1 MRFKDVFS
9 IIGPS
14 MIGPSSSHTAGAVRL
29 GRTARQIAGSLPEKA
44 DIHFY
49 GSFADTYRGHGTDLA
64 IVAGL
69 LDYDTDDYRIKD
81 AITLAEESGLV
92 VNFHTGEK
100 PKPGVHPNTAMLI
113 LQCGD
118 QITRVMGCSIGG
130 GNVEIVSVN
139 HFDVKFTAIYPTLL
153 IFHDDKPGMIAEMTD
168 ILKVSNTNIGFM
180 EVDRKSRSG
189 DVLTVIESDEA
200 IHPEVIAQISSLANV
215 TQVCVIDLTSKE
227 AEYEILESGTTD

>member
-29 GRTARQIAGSLPEKA
+29 GRTARQIAGCLPDRA

-69 LDYDTDDYRIKD
+69 LDYDTDDLRIRD
-81 AITLAEESGLV
+81 AFTHAENAGLELE
-92 VNFHTGEK
+92 FHTAAH
-100 PKPGVHPNTAMLI
+100 PQPGIHPNTAMII
-113 LQCGD
+113 LKCGERE
-118 QITRVMGCSIGG
+118 IRVIGCSIGG
-130 GNVEIVSVN
+130 GNIEIISVN

-153 IFHDDKPGMIAEMTD
+153 IFHDDKPGMIAEVTE
-168 ILKVSNTNIGFM
+168 ILKVAKANIGYM
-180 EVDRKSRSG
+180 EVDRKSRNG
-189 DVLTVIESDEA
+189 DVLTVIESDEG
-200 IHPEVIAQISSLANV
+200 IRREVIEHLESLPNV
-215 TQVCVIDLTSKE
+215 QQVCVIDLTNKE
-227 AEYEILESGTTD
+227 GLS

>member
-29 GRTARQIAGSLPEKA
+29 GRVARQLARSLPDQA

-69 LDYDTDDYRIKD
+69 LNYDTDDSRIRD
-81 AITLAEESGLV
+81 ALQLAEKVGMQV
-92 VNFHTGEK
+92 TFHTADK

-113 LQCGD
+113 LRCGD
-118 QITRVMGCSIGG
+118 QEIRVTGCSIGG
-130 GNVEIVSVN
+130 GNIEIVSVN

-153 IFHDDKPGMIAEMTD
+153 IFHEDQPGMIALMTE
-168 ILKVSNTNIGFM
+168 ILKQANANIGYM

-200 IHPEVIAQISSLANV
+200 IGSDVIARIQSLPYV
-215 TQVCVIDLTSKE
+215 RRVCVIDLMSKE
-227 AEYEILESGTTD
+227 GIS